1 MAKTSGVV
9 GFAITEE
16 KTVNGQGTGVWV
28 DQIVERAYRGEL
40 VRNTH
45 KLSAS
50 GEVNGILV
58 LNKDVSIVADIYA
71 LQNYQNIVYFKFAGD
86 ERAWRVENVEPDRPR
101 IKLTIGGIWNGQQTQ
116 TS

>member
-28 DQIVERAYRGEL
+28 DQIVERAYRGDL
-40 VRNTH
+40 IRNTH
-45 KLSAS
+45 KLSGS
-50 GEVNGILV
+50 SEVNGTLI

-86 ERAWRVENVEPDRPR
+86 ERAWRVENVEPNRPR
-101 IKLTIGGIWNGQQTQ
+101 INLTIGGIWNGQQTR

>member
-16 KTVNGQGTGVWV
+16 KTVNGRGTGVYV
-28 DQIVERAYRGEL
+28 DQIVERSYRGDL
-40 VRNTH
+40 IRNTR
-45 KLSAS
+45 KLSAAA
-50 GEVNGILV
+50 EVNGTLV

-86 ERAWRVENVEPDRPR
+86 DRAWRVENVEPNRPR
-101 IKLTIGGIWNGQQTQ
+101 INLTIGGIWNGQQAR

>member
-16 KTVNGQGTGVWV
+16 KIVNGKGTGVWIDTV
-28 DQIVERAYRGEL
+28 VERVYRGEL

-50 GEVNGILV
+50 GEVNGTLV

-86 ERAWRVENVEPDRPR
+86 ERAWRVDNVEPDRPR
-101 IKLTIGGIWNGQQTQ
+101 IKLTIGGIWNGQQAPT
-116 TS
+116 T

>member
-16 KTVNGQGTGVWV
+16 KTVNGQGIGVWEDKV
-28 DQIVERAYRGEL
+28 VEQAYRGEL

-45 KLSAS
+45 KLSTS
-50 GEVNGILV
+50 GEVNGTLV

-86 ERAWRVENVEPDRPR
+86 DRAWRVENVEPNRPR
-101 IKLTIGGIWNGQQTQ
+101 INLTIGGIWNGQQA
-116 TS
+116 

>member
-16 KTVNGQGTGVWV
+16 KTVNGQDTGVWV
-28 DQIVERAYRGEL
+28 DQIVERTYRGDL
-40 VRNTH
+40 IRNTH

-50 GEVNGILV
+50 AEVNGTLV

-86 ERAWRVENVEPDRPR
+86 DRAWRVENVEPNRPR
-101 IKLTIGGIWNGQQTQ
+101 INLTIGGIWNGQQAR